1 MNKRRTWLHRAC
13 LCLVVFALAAV
24 VAPVSLLRLN
34 AQETAQPDTV
44 IRTETRLVLVD
55 AVVTDKKGNYV
66 RDLTGKDFKVWEDNK
81 EQTVKTFSFG
91 SDPAAPNTL
100 RNRYIVLFFDNS
112 TMDLGQQ
119 MQARQAALKFID
131 ANAGPD
137 RLMAIVNF
145 GGSLQ
150 ITQNF
155 TSDAERLR
163 KVVTGVKISNI
174 DPSGASTQFQLG
186 SASGDFAV
194 RDGIY
199 ALRNLS
205 KNLAT
210 VPGRKTLVWLT
221 AGFPL
226 NPEMQSEIT
235 ATIDTCNKA
244 NVAIY
249 PIDVRG
255 LVSGALRPMFPDGPI
270 PDTPTLYA
278 RQAVFGDGDAGG
290 LRGYLQLA
298 SFITPTSSLNSA
310 FQSHGGSSAGSGQAS
325 GGGHASSPG
334 AGTSTG
340 GHASSPGAG
349 TSTGGGK
356 STGTGSGGK
365 TSGTGTG
372 TGTTTAPRGTGGGVA
387 NQQYTNNPLNQAS
400 SIILPQIPP
409 SASDNQQVMYQ
420 LAQGTGGFVILNTNN
435 LLGGLEKIAKE
446 QNEYYILGYTPSESD
461 EGSCHSLKVKVD
473 RGGENV
479 RARTGYCNVKAVD
492 YLAGKSSEK
501 DLENRVAGTAAGN
514 VNASLQ
520 APFFYTS
527 PNTARVNV
535 AMEIPSDSLK
545 FQKEKGNKLHSEM
558 NVLGVAYKPD
568 GSVAAKFSDTVK
580 FDLDKKELE
589 SFHEQPVHY
598 EKQFEMASG
607 QYNLKVAFNGG
618 GEQFGKLETPLKI
631 DAYSPGQFSMSSLT
645 LSKEIHP
652 VSKQNQGLDAALLE
666 DQVPLIIGDAQI
678 IPAGTNRFTKSDK
691 ALVLYGEI
699 YEPKMVGADP
709 QKLPAVAIQMK
720 VIDRKTSEVKVD
732 SGLMRLP
739 VKTDNAVVPFALKIP
754 PEKLTTGAYRLE
766 VKGLDSLNQSYTRTI
781 DFDWD

>member
-1 MNKRRTWLHRAC
+1 MNERRTWLRRVC
-13 LCLVVFALAAV
+13 VCLVVSALAAA
-24 VAPVSLLRLN
+24 VAPISGLRLN
-34 AQETAQPDTV
+34 AQEAAQPDNV

-66 RDLTGKDFKVWEDNK
+66 RDLTGKDFRVWEDNK

-91 SDPAAPNTL
+91 SDPASPTNL
-100 RNRYIVLFFDNS
+100 RNRYMVLFFDNAS
-112 TMDLGQQ
+112 MDVGHQ

-137 RLMAIVNF
+137 RLMAIVNY
-145 GGSLQ
+145 GGNLQ
-150 ITQNF
+150 IAQNF
-155 TSDAERLR
+155 TTDVDRLR
-163 KVVTGVKISNI
+163 KVVTGVKIPSV

-199 ALRNLS
+199 ALRGLAKNLS
-205 KNLAT
+205 AI
-210 VPGRKTLVWLT
+210 PGRKTLIWFT
-221 AGFPL
+221 SGFPL
-226 NPEMQSEIT
+226 NPEIQSEIT

-249 PIDVRG
+249 PIDARG
-255 LVSGALRPMFPDGPI
+255 LVAGASLRRGFPDGPLD
-270 PDTPTLYA
+270 DTPALYA
-278 RQAVFGDGDAGG
+278 RQAAFADGDAGAM
-290 LRGYLQLA
+290 RGHLQLA
-298 SFITPTSSLNSA
+298 SFITPASSLNANFQAHPGGPPASA
-310 FQSHGGSSAGSGQAS
+310 PSGPPAGQTGGAHTTSPSTPTRPGAGKTPSPGTGNTTTGPRGGSS
-325 GGGHASSPG
+325 
-334 AGTSTG
+334 
-340 GHASSPGAG
+340 
-349 TSTGGGK
+349 
-356 STGTGSGGK
+356 
-365 TSGTGTG
+365 
-372 TGTTTAPRGTGGGVA
+372 TTNQPY
-387 NQQYTNNPLNQAS
+387 NQQYSNNPLNQAR
-400 SIILPQIPP
+400 SIILPQFPP
-409 SASDNQQVMYQ
+409 SATDNQQVMYQ
-420 LAQGTGGFVILNTNN
+420 LAQGTGGFVILNTND
-435 LLGGLEKIAKE
+435 LLGGMDKIAKE
-446 QNEYYILGYTPSESD
+446 QNEYYILGYTPAESD
-461 EGSCHSLKVKVD
+461 EGTCHSLKVKVD

-501 DLENRVAGTAAGN
+501 DLENRVAGTAPGN
-514 VNASLQ
+514 VNASIQ

-558 NVLGVAYKPD
+558 NVLGVAYKAD

-589 SFHEQPVHY
+589 SFHEKPIHY

-618 GEQFGKLETPLKI
+618 GEQFGKLEAPLKI
-631 DAYSPGQFSMSSLT
+631 DPFATGQFSMSSLT

-652 VSKQNQGLDAALLE
+652 VSEMTQGLDAALLE
-666 DQVPLIIGDAQI
+666 DQVPLVIGTAQV
-678 IPAGTNRFTKSDK
+678 IPAGTNHFKRTDK

-709 QKLPAVAIQMK
+709 QKPPAVAIQMK
-720 VIDRKTSEVKVD
+720 VTDRKTAEVKLD
-732 SGLMRLP
+732 SGLMRIP
-739 VKTDNAVVPFALKIP
+739 VKLDNAVVPFALQIP
-754 PEKLTTGAYRLE
+754 PDKLTAGAYRLE
-766 VKGLDSLNQSYTRTI
+766 VKGVDSLNQSYTRTI

>member
-1 MNKRRTWLHRAC
+1 MNNRRTWLRCAFVGA
-13 LCLVVFALAAV
+13 VVSALAIAL
-24 VAPVSLLRLN
+24 APNGWLRLN
-34 AQETAQPDTV
+34 AQEAAQPDTV

-55 AVVTDKKGNYV
+55 AVVTDKQGNYV
-66 RDLTGKDFKVWEDNK
+66 RDLTGKDFRVWEDNK
-81 EQTVKTFSFG
+81 EQAVKTFSFG
-91 SDPAAPNTL
+91 SDPASPTNL

-112 TMDLGQQ
+112 TMDVGHQ

-150 ITQNF
+150 IAQNF
-155 TSDAERLR
+155 TSDADRLR
-163 KVVTGVKISNI
+163 KVVSGVKISNI

-199 ALRNLS
+199 ALRNLA
-205 KNLAT
+205 KNLGT

-226 NPEMQSEIT
+226 NPEIQSEIT

-255 LVSGALRPMFPDGPI
+255 LVSGALRPLFPDGAIDGSPA
-270 PDTPTLYA
+270 LYA
-278 RQAVFGDGDAGG
+278 RLAAFGDGAAGTG
-290 LRGYLQLA
+290 GGYLQLA
-298 SFITPTSSLNSA
+298 AFVAPASSLNAA
-310 FQSHGGSSAGSGQAS
+310 FQSHGGASTGSGQT
-325 GGGHASSPG
+325 GGHTTSPSGPTSPG
-334 AGTSTG
+334 AGKSP
-340 GHASSPGAG
+340 SPG
-349 TSTGGGK
+349 T
-356 STGTGSGGK
+356 GGK
-365 TSGTGTG
+365 TPSPGTGN
-372 TGTTTAPRGTGGGVA
+372 TTTGPRGTGGGVA
-387 NQQYTNNPLNQAS
+387 SQQYTNNPLNQAS
-400 SIILPQIPP
+400 AIILPQIPL

-420 LAQGTGGFVILNTNN
+420 LAQGTGGFVILNTND

-446 QNEYYILGYTPSESD
+446 QNEYYILGYTPSQSE

-473 RGGENV
+473 RGGETV

-501 DLENRVAGTAAGN
+501 DLENRVASTAAGN

-527 PNTARVNV
+527 SNTARVNV

-568 GSVAAKFSDTVK
+568 GSVAARFSDTVK

-618 GEQFGKLETPLKI
+618 GDQFGKLEAPLKI

-652 VSKQNQGLDAALLE
+652 VSRQNQGLDAALLE

-678 IPAGTNRFTKSDK
+678 IPAGTNRFSKSDK

-709 QKLPAVAIQMK
+709 QKPPAVAIQMK

-732 SGLMRLP
+732 TGLMRLP

-754 PEKLTTGAYRLE
+754 PEKLTTGTYRLE

>member
-1 MNKRRTWLHRAC
+1 MNKRRTWLGRVC
-13 LCLVVFALAAV
+13 LCLVISALAVV

-34 AQETAQPDTV
+34 AQEAAQPDTV

-112 TMDLGQQ
+112 TMDLGHQ

-150 ITQNF
+150 IAQNF
-155 TSDAERLR
+155 TSDADRLR
-163 KVVTGVKISNI
+163 KVVSGVKISNI

-186 SASGDFAV
+186 SASADFAV

-199 ALRNLS
+199 ALRNLA
-205 KNLAT
+205 KNLGT
-210 VPGRKTLVWLT
+210 VPGRKTLIWLT
-221 AGFPL
+221 AGFPIT
-226 NPEMQSEIT
+226 PEIQSEIT
-235 ATIDTCNKA
+235 AAIDTCNKA

-255 LVSGALRPMFPDGPI
+255 LVAGALRPLFRDGPI
-270 PDTPTLYA
+270 PETPTLYA
-278 RQAVFGDGDAGG
+278 RQGGLGDGAADG
-290 LRGYLQLA
+290 LSGYLR
-298 SFITPTSSLNSA
+298 PTSFVTPASSLSTA
-310 FQSHGGSSAGSGQAS
+310 FQVHPGGPPASQPSAPT
-325 GGGHASSPG
+325 GGGHASTPG
-334 AGTSTG
+334 AGTS
-340 GHASSPGAG
+340 P
-349 TSTGGGK
+349 GGGK
-356 STGTGSGGK
+356 STGTGTGGK

-372 TGTTTAPRGTGGGVA
+372 TGTGTTTGPRGGGGVV
-387 NQQYTNNPLNQAS
+387 NQQYNQQYMNNRLNQAT
-400 SIILPQIPP
+400 SIIIPQIPQ
-409 SASDNQQVMYQ
+409 SASDNQQIMYQ
-420 LAQGTGGFVILNTNN
+420 LAQGTGGFVILNTND

-446 QNEYYILGYTPSESD
+446 QNEYYILGYTPSESED
-461 EGSCHSLKVKVD
+461 GTCHSLKVKVD
-473 RGGENV
+473 RGGEVV

-501 DLENRVAGTAAGN
+501 DLENRVASTAAGN

-589 SFHEQPVHY
+589 SFQAQPVHY
-598 EKQFEMASG
+598 EKQFEMAAG

-618 GEQFGKLETPLKI
+618 GEQFGKLEAPLKI
-631 DAYSPGQFSMSSLT
+631 EAYTSGQFSMSSLT
-645 LSKEIHP
+645 LSKEIRP
-652 VSKQNQGLDAALLE
+652 VSQQTQGLDAALLE
-666 DQVPLIIGDAQI
+666 DQVPLIIGPAQI
-678 IPAGTNRFTKSDK
+678 IPAGTNHFKKTDK
-691 ALVLYGEI
+691 AIVVYGEI

-709 QKLPAVAIQMK
+709 QKPPAVGVQMK
-720 VIDRKTSEVKVD
+720 VLDRKTSEVKLD
-732 SGLMRLP
+732 TGLMRVP
-739 VKTDNAVVPFALKIP
+739 VKVDNAVVPFALQIP
-754 PEKLTTGAYRLE
+754 PDKLPTGAFRIE
-766 VKGLDSLNQSYTRTI
+766 VKGLDSLNQTYTRTI

>member
-1 MNKRRTWLHRAC
+1 MNHKRTCLRRAFAG
-13 LCLVVFALAAV
+13 LV
-24 VAPVSLLRLN
+24 VSLLAGALAPIGLPRLN
-34 AQETAQPDTV
+34 AQEAAQPDTV

-91 SDPAAPNTL
+91 SDPAAAMTL

-112 TMDLGQQ
+112 TMDIGHQ

-150 ITQNF
+150 IAQNF
-155 TSDAERLR
+155 TSDADRLR
-163 KVVTGVKISNI
+163 KVVTGVKVSNI
-174 DPSGASTQFQLG
+174 DPSGASTSFQLG

-199 ALRNLS
+199 ALRSLA

-226 NPEMQSEIT
+226 SPEIQSEIT

-255 LVSGALRPMFPDGPI
+255 LVSGALRPLFRDGPI
-270 PDTPTLYA
+270 PDTPALYA
-278 RQAVFGDGDAGG
+278 RQAAAGDGDA
-290 LRGYLQLA
+290 RTGYLRLTSFVTPA
-298 SFITPTSSLNSA
+298 SSVNAS
-310 FQSHGGSSAGSGQAS
+310 FQSHGGSSSAPS
-325 GGGHASSPG
+325 GGATGGSHGTSPG
-334 AGTSTG
+334 AGTS
-340 GHASSPGAG
+340 P
-349 TSTGGGK
+349 GGGK
-356 STGTGSGGK
+356 SPSPSPGTGGK
-365 TSGTGTG
+365 SPAPGTGTG
-372 TGTTTAPRGTGGGVA
+372 NAGGRAGGGA
-387 NQQYTNNPLNQAS
+387 GTYTQPYINNPLNQARS
-400 SIILPQIPP
+400 VMIPPIPP
-409 SASDNQQVMYQ
+409 SATDNQQVMYM
-420 LAQGTGGFVILNTNN
+420 LAQGTGGFVILNTND

-446 QNEYYILGYTPSESD
+446 QNEYYILGYTPAESE

-492 YLAGKSSEK
+492 YLAGKSPEK

-514 VNASLQ
+514 VNASMQ

-545 FQKEKGNKLHSEM
+545 FQKEKANKLHSEM
-558 NVLGVAYKPD
+558 NVLGVAYRPD

-580 FDLDKKELE
+580 FDLDKKDLE
-589 SFHEQPVHY
+589 TFQAQPVHY

-607 QYNLKVAFNGG
+607 DYNLKVAFNGG

-631 DAYSPGQFSMSSLT
+631 DPYTTGQFSMSSLT
-645 LSKEIHP
+645 LSNEVRQ
-652 VSKQNQGLDAALLE
+652 VSQQNQGLDAALLE
-666 DQVPLIIGDAQI
+666 DQVPLIVGNAQI
-678 IPAGTNRFTKSDK
+678 VPAGTNRFPRTAK

-709 QKLPAVAIQMK
+709 QKPPAVAIQMK
-720 VIDRKTSEVKVD
+720 VFDRKTAETKLD

-739 VKTDNAVVPFALKIP
+739 VKVDNAVVPFALQIP
-754 PEKLTTGAYRLE
+754 PDKLPAGAYRLE
-766 VKGLDSLNQSYTRTI
+766 VKGLDSLNQSYTRSI
-781 DFDWD
+781 DFDWN